1 MSDVLVTPSI
11 PTHVEEYLVGDDA
24 DTVGTTQRPATC
36 VYCDPVSISPDQL
49 VDSSTVSVPD
59 TLGRLA
65 RCQCAGSEAGC
76 DTPSVRGH
84 PQWAA
89 GDAPRTVL
97 ASAPCARASDPPTTT
112 ATVTSKRGDRPVCD
126 MCPPGDVGWKH
137 GDIAIASS
145 AARFRASPRERK
157 PTLRRLLAGSTIA
170 ARRQGRAGRG
180 VILLSWRTCGGAN
193 RCSPLGRRV
202 TTMPADLRDLSRWPV
217 VVAPMSGGPTTPEL
231 VASAAQ
237 AGALGFLASGYK
249 TAAAMDADLAALRA
263 ISGAAF
269 GVNLFVPQPS
279 TADPARVAAYI
290 ETLDADAG
298 RLRTAPG
305 LPVWDDDDWG
315 AKIASLLANPPAI
328 VSFTFGCPSD
338 AVVAEFHARDTTIVI
353 TVTTPDEAMLAV
365 AVGADLLCA
374 QGFEAG
380 AHRGTFANADR
391 LEQDFGLLALI
402 GEIQRVTGVPIIAA
416 GGIAGPREVA
426 AVFAAGAIAVQAGTA
441 FLRCPR
447 AAPAPPTGTRS
458 WTLAT
463 RARPSLEPSPA
474 GVLGDWSTSSCST
487 IPTLPRPT
495 RRSTMSPARSGP
507 LRLQPT
513 MPIG

>member
-1 MSDVLVTPSI
+1 M
-11 PTHVEEYLVGDDA
+11 
-24 DTVGTTQRPATC
+24 
-36 VYCDPVSISPDQL
+36 
-49 VDSSTVSVPD
+49 
-59 TLGRLA
+59 
-65 RCQCAGSEAGC
+65 
-76 DTPSVRGH
+76 
-84 PQWAA
+84 
-89 GDAPRTVL
+89 
-97 ASAPCARASDPPTTT
+97 
-112 ATVTSKRGDRPVCD
+112 
-126 MCPPGDVGWKH
+126 
-137 GDIAIASS
+137 
-145 AARFRASPRERK
+145 
-157 PTLRRLLAGSTIA
+157 
-170 ARRQGRAGRG
+170 
-180 VILLSWRTCGGAN
+180 
-193 RCSPLGRRV
+193 
-202 TTMPADLRDLSRWPV
+202 
-217 VVAPMSGGPTTPEL
+217 VAPMSGGPTTPEL

-380 AHRGTFANADR
+380 THRGTFANADR

-441 FLRCPR
+441 FLRCPESGTRPTHRDALVDSRYTGTAITRAFTGRRARGLVNQFMLDHPDAPPAYPEIHHVTRTLR
-447 AAPAPPTGTRS
+447 AAAAAADDADRLNLWAGQGYR
-458 WTLAT
+458 
-463 RARPSLEPSPA
+463 RAAELPA
-474 GVLGDWSTSSCST
+474 GDVVEQLAQGLPPSS
-487 IPTLPRPT
+487 
-495 RRSTMSPARSGP
+495 
-507 LRLQPT
+507 
-513 MPIG
+513 